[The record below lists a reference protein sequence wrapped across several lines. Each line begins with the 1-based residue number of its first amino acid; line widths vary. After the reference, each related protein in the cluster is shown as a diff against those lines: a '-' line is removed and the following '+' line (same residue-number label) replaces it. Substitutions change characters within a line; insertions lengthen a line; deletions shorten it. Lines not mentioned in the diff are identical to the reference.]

1 MSAAFD
7 ENKRELT
14 PEDKQI
20 IADAFDVATR
30 QSRTHSV
37 VYAVRLS
44 EIMIKL
50 GIVQKQEEE

>member
-7 ENKRELT
+7 KKIELT

-50 GIVQKQEEE
+50 GIVNTQEEK

>member
-7 ENKRELT
+7 KKIELT

-30 QSRTHSV
+30 QARTHSV

-50 GIVQKQEEE
+50 GIVNTQEEK